1 MNSFLRS
8 KKRLTCLALL
18 GISLGIFAY
27 IAGFD
32 FQIVPKASLAKAY
45 DQWKAKGSDHYQVQI
60 SLLLP
65 PAYFGTYQATVQGD
79 QVVADNSPFPDQ
91 LSKYTVNQMF
101 ERVHAT
107 LMPLPDISIAFCPYR
122 YTVEFDADLGYI
134 TTFIARCPSGLLC
147 PAMGECTGGVK
158 FSNLKLLPQ

>member
-1 MNSFLRS
+1 MHSFLRS
-8 KKRLTCLALL
+8 KKRLTWLVLL
-18 GISLGIFAY
+18 GLSLGIVVH

-45 DQWKAKGSDHYQVQI
+45 SLWKAKGSDRYQVQV
-60 SLLLP
+60 SLMLP
-65 PAYFGTYQATVQGD
+65 PAYFGTYEVTVQGD
-79 QVVADNSPFPDQ
+79 KVVANNSPFPDQ
-91 LSKYTVNQMF
+91 LGKYTVNQVF

-122 YTVEFDADLGYI
+122 YAVEFDADLGYI